1 MSALVTSELV
11 VDSRKR
17 VLIRLQH
24 ALKPTFLSHLF
35 ICSFHFHGGLF
46 YCKKTGLQYEQGCGQ
61 EVVELDEMFVCSNGE
76 RRDFKKVCHNANERQ
91 RRKKLNALYA
101 TLRSLLPRSNKK
113 KNLSIPAVVCGVLE
127 YIPWLQKRIE
137 ILALKRDELLAIRK
151 ISHRSNDGLRNEAN
165 FEQHLEQ
172 NYGVLFDVRVN
183 MSAMAKAEDVVITV
197 ESPPFLFSDLLV
209 LFMQDNLDLLN
220 ASMFVSNGIVLHTIH
235 LKVMKSSSL
244 LLGALRSKIQIKN
257 LSIPAVVCGVLEY
270 IPWLQKRIE
279 ILALKRDELLA
290 IRKFSQ
296 RSNDGLRNEANF
308 EQHLE
313 QNYGVLFDV
322 RVNMSAMATTEEVV
336 ITVESPPFVFSD
348 LLVLFMQENLD
359 LLNTSM
365 LKIF

>member
-1 MSALVTSELV
+1 MCALHEILCFPNYSE
-11 VDSRKR
+11 
-17 VLIRLQH
+17 IIQ
-24 ALKPTFLSHLF
+24 
-35 ICSFHFHGGLF
+35 
-46 YCKKTGLQYEQGCGQ
+46 Q
-61 EVVELDEMFVCSNGE
+61 EVVELDE
-76 RRDFKKVCHNANERQ
+76 
-91 RRKKLNALYA
+91 
-101 TLRSLLPRSNKK
+101 
-113 KNLSIPAVVCGVLE
+113 
-127 YIPWLQKRIE
+127 
-137 ILALKRDELLAIRK
+137 
-151 ISHRSNDGLRNEAN
+151 
-165 FEQHLEQ
+165 
-172 NYGVLFDVRVN
+172 LF
-183 MSAMAKAEDVVITV
+183 
-197 ESPPFLFSDLLV
+197 
-209 LFMQDNLDLLN
+209 
-220 ASMFVSNGIVLHTIH
+220 
-235 LKVMKSSSL
+235 
-244 LLGALRSKIQIKN
+244 KN